1 MPAALKG
8 DLSSLQLASQP
19 GIEALVRAFEERGGG
34 VGLFHTWRVQ
44 YYATA
49 LARALGIRSVAF
61 RERLRA
67 AALVHDLGKLAI
79 PDHIVRKPGV
89 LTTRERETMRAHAE
103 LGARLLSALD
113 VDEGIIEFVRHHHEA
128 WNGEGYPAGLE
139 GTAIPMGARVLAVV
153 DCFDALTSNRPYR
166 RPMTAK
172 QALAIIRSRAGSMY
186 DPAVVTAFIKVYPSL
201 APAHSTE
208 VEDRRLGQTA
218 S

>member
-1 MPAALKG
+1 LR
-8 DLSSLQLASQP
+8 LASQP
-19 GIEALVRAFEERGGG
+19 RVEALVRAFEERGGG
-34 VGLFHTWRVQ
+34 IGLFHTWRVQ

-49 LARALGIRSVAF
+49 LARALGLRSAVF

-89 LTTRERETMRAHAE
+89 LTTSERETMRAHAE

-113 VDEGIIEFVRHHHEA
+113 VDEGIIELVRHHHEA
-128 WNGEGYPAGLE
+128 WNGEGYPAGLK
-139 GTAIPMGARVLAVV
+139 GTVIPIGARILAVV

-166 RPMTAK
+166 RPMTPK
-172 QALAIIRSRAGSMY
+172 QALAIIRARGGSMY
-186 DPAVVTAFIKVYPSL
+186 DPAVVGAFIKLYPTL
-201 APAHSTE
+201 APAHPGDLD
-208 VEDRRLGQTA
+208 DRRLRQNA

>member
-1 MPAALKG
+1 
-8 DLSSLQLASQP
+8 
-19 GIEALVRAFEERGGG
+19 VRAFEERGGG
-34 VGLFHTWRVQ
+34 IGLFHTWRVQ

-49 LARALGIRSVAF
+49 LARALGIRSAVF

-89 LTTRERETMRAHAE
+89 LTTSERETMRAHAE
-103 LGARLLSALD
+103 LGARLLAALD
-113 VDEGIIEFVRHHHEA
+113 EDEGIIELVRHHHEA
-128 WNGEGYPAGLE
+128 WNGEGYPAGLK
-139 GTAIPMGARVLAVV
+139 GTAIPMGARILAVV

-172 QALAIIRSRAGSMY
+172 QALAIIRARGGSMY
-186 DPAVVTAFIKVYPSL
+186 DPAVVSAFVKLYPSL
-201 APAHSTE
+201 AP
-208 VEDRRLGQTA
+208 VPPGDIEDRRLRQTA

>member
-1 MPAALKG
+1 LA
-8 DLSSLQLASQP
+8 SLRLASQP
-19 GIEALVRAFEERGGG
+19 KVEALVRAFEERGGG
-34 VGLFHTWRVQ
+34 IGLFHTWRVQ

-49 LARALGIRSVAF
+49 LARALGIRSAVF

-89 LTTRERETMRAHAE
+89 LTTSERDTMRAHAE

-113 VDEGIIEFVRHHHEA
+113 VDEGIIELVRHHHEA
-128 WNGEGYPAGLE
+128 WNGEGYPSGLK
-139 GTAIPMGARVLAVV
+139 GRAIPMGARILAVV

-166 RPMTAK
+166 RPMTARR
-172 QALAIIRSRAGSMY
+172 ALAIIRARGGSMY
-186 DPAVVTAFIKVYPSL
+186 DPIVVNTFVKLYPTL
-201 APAHSTE
+201 APANATQA
-208 VEDRRLGQTA
+208 VDRRFRQTA